1 MQAALRALLDNP
13 QNNLRAYVD
22 GVSVIDA
29 DQGGFFFG
37 RESRK
42 EGAEMGETVTGKGSP
57 EENTLMQALAP
68 GGAEASMPRLEDC
81 RGQRDKGKGA
91 EISANL
97 VDRFCEVV
105 GKLLCHSGVLGE
117 IEALQRVC
125 ELDIESVWPMER
137 YLLSEC
143 SEEEAR
149 ASAPSKLPPVRH
161 IWLPTH
167 AVPSSLSFFVLMM
180 VVVMMMIMMMMMI
193 PRSSRDFP
201 SLGHCISH

>member
-1 MQAALRALLDNP
+1 MGRLSSYHPPDLFSGDEARMQAALRALLDNP

-29 DQGGFFFG
+29 DHGGFVFG
-37 RESRK
+37 RGSRK
-42 EGAEMGETVTGKGSP
+42 KGAEMGETQTEEVSP
-57 EENTLMQALAP
+57 EENTLMQALSP
-68 GGAEASMPRLEDC
+68 GRAEASMSRLEDC
-81 RGQRDKGKGA
+81 QGQRDDGQA
-91 EISANL
+91 AAISANF

-105 GKLLCHSGVLGE
+105 RKLLCHSGVLGE

-167 AVPSSLSFFVLMM
+167 AVHSSLSFFL
-180 VVVMMMIMMMMMI
+180 
-193 PRSSRDFP
+193 FFY
-201 SLGHCISH
+201 